1 MSRVCDLTGKN
12 VMTGNNVSHAKN
24 KTKRRFLP
32 NLQNITLHSEILEKK
47 IKLRIAVSSLR
58 TVEKNGGLDSFL
70 IKSKKSN
77 LGFKGISLQAEIK
90 KKLQPK
96 ELEN

>member
-1 MSRVCDLTGKN
+1 MSRICDLTGKK
-12 VMTGNNVSHAKN
+12 VMFGNNVSHAKN

-32 NLQNITLHSEILEKK
+32 NLQNVTMYSEILEKK

-70 IKSKKSN
+70 LKSKKSH
-77 LGFKGISLQAEIK
+77 LGLKGLSLKTEIIK
-90 KKLQPK
+90 KQQLQHS
-96 ELEN
+96 